1 MRIRDIAR
9 IGGFPC
15 GEYNAVTDVK
25 GVRVGHSTVIKD
37 GAGPVEGIARTGVTV
52 VLPAGD
58 IVENAMYAGV
68 FSLNGN
74 GELSGCHWIEESGLL
89 TTPIAL
95 TNTHSLG
102 IVRDAMIDYYARLRK
117 TDGSSYWML
126 PVVGETWDGWLS
138 DINGMHVRPE
148 HLCAALDSAASGP
161 VAEGCV
167 GGGTGMILHEFKG
180 GIGTSSRVLPE
191 ELGGYTVGVL
201 IQGNYGKRE
210 DLLINGVPVGRH
222 IPTSRIPGKEQALQP
237 TPKEDGSIIIV
248 VATDAPLTPDQCKRL
263 ARRAGLGLGRTGGLA
278 FDGSGDIFIA
288 FSTANRLG
296 SNAGGGPREHTV
308 RTLSH
313 GCMDPLFRATHGRS
327 HARGHRQRPVRG
339 DGHGRHPRAA
349 HVRAAARRGAR
360 DHAALRIPLE
370 AAAPHPPQRARRPPC
385 SPEKEWANVLKRL
398 KSQVFIVRQPSC
410 RKKDAPR
417 MGSVPHEQGVP
428 YVEAL
433 FRHHG
438 RGPLRAEPDRRQRL
452 LG

>member
-117 TDGSSYWML
+117 TNGSSYWML

-248 VATDAPLTPDQCKRL
+248 VATDAPLTPDQCKRP
-263 ARRAGLGLGRTGGLA
+263 RRARPRA
-278 FDGSGDIFIA
+278 H
-288 FSTANRLG
+288 R
-296 SNAGGGPREHTV
+296 GPRLRRIGRHFHRLFHRQPAWQQRRGRPPGAYRAHPV
-308 RTLSH
+308 ARVH
-313 GCMDPLFRATHGRS
+313 GPPLQGHGRS

>member
-25 GVRVGHSTVIKD
+25 GVRVGHSTVIKN

-102 IVRDAMIDYYARLRK
+102 IVRDAMIDYYARRQQ

-222 IPTSRIPGKEQALQP
+222 IPTSRIPGKE
-237 TPKEDGSIIIV
+237 
-248 VATDAPLTPDQCKRL
+248 
-263 ARRAGLGLGRTGGLA
+263 
-278 FDGSGDIFIA
+278 
-288 FSTANRLG
+288 
-296 SNAGGGPREHTV
+296 
-308 RTLSH
+308 
-313 GCMDPLFRATHGRS
+313 
-327 HARGHRQRPVRG
+327 
-339 DGHGRHPRAA
+339 
-349 HVRAAARRGAR
+349 
-360 DHAALRIPLE
+360 
-370 AAAPHPPQRARRPPC
+370 
-385 SPEKEWANVLKRL
+385 
-398 KSQVFIVRQPSC
+398 
-410 RKKDAPR
+410 
-417 MGSVPHEQGVP
+417 
-428 YVEAL
+428 
-433 FRHHG
+433 
-438 RGPLRAEPDRRQRL
+438 
-452 LG
+452 

>member
-9 IGGFPC
+9 IDGFPC

-296 SNAGGGPREHTV
+296 SNAGIPCAPCRTGAWTPSSGPRSKP
-308 RTLSH
+308 RTRPSSTPCARRRTRTASS
-313 GCMDPLFRATHGRS
+313 GGACTRCRSTRCAGSCGVTNPSRGRRAASPATGAAVPLF
-327 HARGHRQRPVRG
+327 P
-339 DGHGRHPRAA
+339 
-349 HVRAAARRGAR
+349 
-360 DHAALRIPLE
+360 
-370 AAAPHPPQRARRPPC
+370 
-385 SPEKEWANVLKRL
+385 
-398 KSQVFIVRQPSC
+398 
-410 RKKDAPR
+410 
-417 MGSVPHEQGVP
+417 
-428 YVEAL
+428 
-433 FRHHG
+433 
-438 RGPLRAEPDRRQRL
+438 
-452 LG
+452 

>member
-9 IGGFPC
+9 IDGFPC

-248 VATDAPLTPDQCKRL
+248 VATDAPLTPDQC
-263 ARRAGLGLGRTGGLA
+263 
-278 FDGSGDIFIA
+278 
-288 FSTANRLG
+288 RLG
-296 SNAGGGPREHTV
+296 SHAGGGPREHTV

-313 GCMDPLFRATHGRS
+313 GCMDPLFRATVEATHEAIVNALCAATDTDGILGRRMY
-327 HARGHRQRPVRG
+327 ALPLDEVRG
-339 DGHGRHPRAA
+339 IM
-349 HVRAAARRGAR
+349 RRYES
-360 DHAALRIPLE
+360 L
-370 AAAPHPPQRARRPPC
+370 
-385 SPEKEWANVLKRL
+385 
-398 KSQVFIVRQPSC
+398 
-410 RKKDAPR
+410 
-417 MGSVPHEQGVP
+417 
-428 YVEAL
+428 
-433 FRHHG
+433 
-438 RGPLRAEPDRRQRL
+438 
-452 LG
+452 

>member
-37 GAGPVEGIARTGVTV
+37 GAGPVEIGDEARHTGPKGH
-52 VLPAGD
+52 PAGD

-248 VATDAPLTPDQCKRL
+248 VAPGSASGAPGASPSTDRETFSSPFPPPTGLAATPGAAPGSIPCAPCRTGAWTPSSGPRSKPRTRPSSTPC
-263 ARRAGLGLGRTGGLA
+263 ARRRTRTASSGGACTRCPSTRCAGSCGVTNPSRGR
-278 FDGSGDIFIA
+278 
-288 FSTANRLG
+288 
-296 SNAGGGPREHTV
+296 
-308 RTLSH
+308 
-313 GCMDPLFRATHGRS
+313 
-327 HARGHRQRPVRG
+327 
-339 DGHGRHPRAA
+339 RAA
-349 HVRAAARRGAR
+349 SPATG
-360 DHAALRIPLE
+360 
-370 AAAPHPPQRARRPPC
+370 AAAPLVP
-385 SPEKEWANVLKRL
+385 LKRNG
-398 KSQVFIVRQPSC
+398 
-410 RKKDAPR
+410 R
-417 MGSVPHEQGVP
+417 M
-428 YVEAL
+428 
-433 FRHHG
+433 F
-438 RGPLRAEPDRRQRL
+438 
-452 LG
+452 

>member
-9 IGGFPC
+9 IDGFPC

-288 FSTANRLG
+288 CSTANRLG

-313 GCMDPLFRATHGRS
+313 GCMDPLFRATVEATHEAIVNALCAATDTDGILGRRMY
-327 HARGHRQRPVRG
+327 ALPLDEVRG
-339 DGHGRHPRAA
+339 IM
-349 HVRAAARRGAR
+349 RRYES
-360 DHAALRIPLE
+360 L
-370 AAAPHPPQRARRPPC
+370 
-385 SPEKEWANVLKRL
+385 
-398 KSQVFIVRQPSC
+398 
-410 RKKDAPR
+410 
-417 MGSVPHEQGVP
+417 
-428 YVEAL
+428 
-433 FRHHG
+433 
-438 RGPLRAEPDRRQRL
+438 
-452 LG
+452 

>member
-1 MRIRDIAR
+1 
-9 IGGFPC
+9 
-15 GEYNAVTDVK
+15 
-25 GVRVGHSTVIKD
+25 
-37 GAGPVEGIARTGVTV
+37 
-52 VLPAGD
+52 
-58 IVENAMYAGV
+58 
-68 FSLNGN
+68 
-74 GELSGCHWIEESGLL
+74 
-89 TTPIAL
+89 
-95 TNTHSLG
+95 
-102 IVRDAMIDYYARLRK
+102 MIDYYARLRK

-288 FSTANRLG
+288 FSTATGLAATPGAAPG
-296 SNAGGGPREHTV
+296 SIPCAPCRTGAWTPSSEPRSKPRTRPSSTPCARRRTRTASSGGACTRCRSTRCAGSCGVTNPSR
-308 RTLSH
+308 
-313 GCMDPLFRATHGRS
+313 GR
-327 HARGHRQRPVRG
+327 
-339 DGHGRHPRAA
+339 RAA
-349 HVRAAARRGAR
+349 SPATG
-360 DHAALRIPLE
+360 
-370 AAAPHPPQRARRPPC
+370 AAAP
-385 SPEKEWANVLKRL
+385 
-398 KSQVFIVRQPSC
+398 
-410 RKKDAPR
+410 
-417 MGSVPHEQGVP
+417 
-428 YVEAL
+428 L
-433 FRHHG
+433 F
-438 RGPLRAEPDRRQRL
+438 P
-452 LG
+452 

>member
-9 IGGFPC
+9 IDGFPC

-167 GGGTGMILHEFKG
+167 GG
-180 GIGTSSRVLPE
+180 
-191 ELGGYTVGVL
+191 YTVGVL

-313 GCMDPLFRATHGRS
+313 GCMDPLFRATVEATHEAIVNALCAATDTDGILGRRMY
-327 HARGHRQRPVRG
+327 ALPLDEVRG
-339 DGHGRHPRAA
+339 IM
-349 HVRAAARRGAR
+349 RRYES
-360 DHAALRIPLE
+360 L
-370 AAAPHPPQRARRPPC
+370 
-385 SPEKEWANVLKRL
+385 
-398 KSQVFIVRQPSC
+398 
-410 RKKDAPR
+410 
-417 MGSVPHEQGVP
+417 
-428 YVEAL
+428 
-433 FRHHG
+433 
-438 RGPLRAEPDRRQRL
+438 
-452 LG
+452 

>member
-9 IGGFPC
+9 IDGFPC

-167 GGGTGMILHEFKG
+167 GGGTGMISMNWAASDQFPRAPRGARRLHRG
-180 GIGTSSRVLPE
+180 RAHPGQLRQARGSAHQRRARGQAYPHLAHPRQGTGAPAHAQR
-191 ELGGYTVGVL
+191 
-201 IQGNYGKRE
+201 
-210 DLLINGVPVGRH
+210 GR
-222 IPTSRIPGKEQALQP
+222 LV
-237 TPKEDGSIIIV
+237 IIV

-263 ARRAGLGLGRTGGLA
+263 ARRAGPGLGRRGLA
-278 FDGSGDIFIA
+278 FDGSGDISSPFPPPTGLA
-288 FSTANRLG
+288 ATPGR
-296 SNAGGGPREHTV
+296 PRSIPCAPC
-308 RTLSH
+308 RT
-313 GCMDPLFRATHGRS
+313 GAWTPFRATVEATHEAIITPCARRRTRTASWRRTRCRSTRCAGSCGVTNPSRGR
-327 HARGHRQRPVRG
+327 
-339 DGHGRHPRAA
+339 RAA
-349 HVRAAARRGAR
+349 SPATG
-360 DHAALRIPLE
+360 
-370 AAAPHPPQRARRPPC
+370 AAAP
-385 SPEKEWANVLKRL
+385 
-398 KSQVFIVRQPSC
+398 
-410 RKKDAPR
+410 
-417 MGSVPHEQGVP
+417 
-428 YVEAL
+428 L
-433 FRHHG
+433 F
-438 RGPLRAEPDRRQRL
+438 P
-452 LG
+452 

>member
-1 MRIRDIAR
+1 
-9 IGGFPC
+9 
-15 GEYNAVTDVK
+15 
-25 GVRVGHSTVIKD
+25 
-37 GAGPVEGIARTGVTV
+37 
-52 VLPAGD
+52 
-58 IVENAMYAGV
+58 MYAGV

-102 IVRDAMIDYYARLRK
+102 IVRDAMIGYYARLRK

-313 GCMDPLFRATHGRS
+313 GCMDPLFRATVEATHEAIVNALCAATDTDGILGGACTRCRSTRCAGSCGVTNPSRGR
-327 HARGHRQRPVRG
+327 
-339 DGHGRHPRAA
+339 RAA
-349 HVRAAARRGAR
+349 SPAT
-360 DHAALRIPLE
+360 
-370 AAAPHPPQRARRPPC
+370 ARRPPC

>member
-9 IGGFPC
+9 IDGFPC

-102 IVRDAMIDYYARLRK
+102 IVRDAMIGYYARLRK

-296 SNAGGGPREHTV
+296 SNAGYRAHPVARVHGP
-308 RTLSH
+308 
-313 GCMDPLFRATHGRS
+313 PLQGHGRS
-327 HARGHRQRPVRG
+327 HARGHHQRPVRG

-428 YVEAL
+428 YMEAL

>member
-9 IGGFPC
+9 IDGFPC

-313 GCMDPLFRATHGRS
+313 GCMDPLFRATVEATHEAIVNALCAATDTDGILGR
-327 HARGHRQRPVRG
+327 R
-339 DGHGRHPRAA
+339 

>member
-9 IGGFPC
+9 IEGYPC
-15 GEYNAVTDVK
+15 GEYNALTDVK
-25 GVRVGHSTVIKD
+25 GVRVGHSTVIKE
-37 GAGPVEGIARTGVTV
+37 GPGPIEGIARTGVTV
-52 VLPAGD
+52 VLPAED

-102 IVRDAMIDYYARLRK
+102 VVRDAMISYYAQRQK

-148 HLCAALDSAASGP
+148 HLYAALDSAASGP

-180 GIGTSSRVLPE
+180 GIGTSSRVLPK

-222 IPTSRIPGKEQALQP
+222 IPTSRIPGKEQASQP
-237 TPKEDGSIIIV
+237 MPKEDGSIIIV

-296 SNAGGGPREHTV
+296 NNAGSGPREHTV

-313 GCMDPLFRATHGRS
+313 GCMDPLFRATVEATHEAIVNAMCAATDTDGILGRRMY
-327 HARGHRQRPVRG
+327 ALPLDEVRG
-339 DGHGRHPRAA
+339 IM
-349 HVRAAARRGAR
+349 RRYES
-360 DHAALRIPLE
+360 L
-370 AAAPHPPQRARRPPC
+370 
-385 SPEKEWANVLKRL
+385 
-398 KSQVFIVRQPSC
+398 
-410 RKKDAPR
+410 
-417 MGSVPHEQGVP
+417 
-428 YVEAL
+428 
-433 FRHHG
+433 
-438 RGPLRAEPDRRQRL
+438 
-452 LG
+452 

>member
-52 VLPAGD
+52 VLPAED

-102 IVRDAMIDYYARLRK
+102 IVRDAMIDYYARRQQ

-180 GIGTSSRVLPE
+180 GIGTSSRRAPRGARRLHRGRAYPGQ
-191 ELGGYTVGVL
+191 LRQARGSAHQRRARGQAYPHL
-201 IQGNYGKRE
+201 AHPRQGAGAPAHAQRGRL
-210 DLLINGVPVGRH
+210 DHHRRRHGRPAHPGPV
-222 IPTSRIPGKEQALQP
+222 QAA
-237 TPKEDGSIIIV
+237 G
-248 VATDAPLTPDQCKRL
+248 
-263 ARRAGLGLGRTGGLA
+263 RRAGLGLGRTGGLA

-313 GCMDPLFRATHGRS
+313 GCMDPLFRATVEATHEAIVNALCAATDTDGILGRRMY
-327 HARGHRQRPVRG
+327 ALPLDEVRG
-339 DGHGRHPRAA
+339 IM
-349 HVRAAARRGAR
+349 RRYES
-360 DHAALRIPLE
+360 L
-370 AAAPHPPQRARRPPC
+370 
-385 SPEKEWANVLKRL
+385 
-398 KSQVFIVRQPSC
+398 
-410 RKKDAPR
+410 
-417 MGSVPHEQGVP
+417 
-428 YVEAL
+428 
-433 FRHHG
+433 
-438 RGPLRAEPDRRQRL
+438 
-452 LG
+452 

>member
-9 IGGFPC
+9 IDGFPC

-191 ELGGYTVGVL
+191 ELGGYTVGV
-201 IQGNYGKRE
+201 
-210 DLLINGVPVGRH
+210 
-222 IPTSRIPGKEQALQP
+222 TSRATTASARICSSTACPWAGISPPRASPARNRRSSPRPKRTARSSSSSP
-237 TPKEDGSIIIV
+237 RTPRSPRTSASGW
-248 VATDAPLTPDQCKRL
+248 
-263 ARRAGLGLGRTGGLA
+263 LGLGRTGGLA

-313 GCMDPLFRATHGRS
+313 GCMDPLFRATVEATHEAIVNALCAATDTDGILGRRMY
-327 HARGHRQRPVRG
+327 ALPLDEVRG
-339 DGHGRHPRAA
+339 IM
-349 HVRAAARRGAR
+349 RRYES
-360 DHAALRIPLE
+360 L
-370 AAAPHPPQRARRPPC
+370 
-385 SPEKEWANVLKRL
+385 
-398 KSQVFIVRQPSC
+398 
-410 RKKDAPR
+410 
-417 MGSVPHEQGVP
+417 
-428 YVEAL
+428 
-433 FRHHG
+433 
-438 RGPLRAEPDRRQRL
+438 
-452 LG
+452 

>member
-9 IGGFPC
+9 IDGFPC

-313 GCMDPLFRATHGRS
+313 GCMDPLFRATVEATHEAIVNALCAATDTDGILGRRMY
-327 HARGHRQRPVRG
+327 ALPLDEVRG
-339 DGHGRHPRAA
+339 SCGVTNPSKRPPRRIPATG
-349 HVRAAARRGAR
+349 AAA
-360 DHAALRIPLE
+360 
-370 AAAPHPPQRARRPPC
+370 PC

>member
-9 IGGFPC
+9 IEGFPC

-25 GVRVGHSTVIKD
+25 GVRVGHSTVIKE
-37 GAGPVEGIARTGVTV
+37 GPGPIEGIARTGVTV
-52 VLPAGD
+52 VLPAED

-102 IVRDAMIDYYARLRK
+102 VVRDAMISYYAQRQK

-148 HLCAALDSAASGP
+148 HLYAALDSAASGP

-180 GIGTSSRVLPE
+180 GIGTSSRVLPK

-222 IPTSRIPGKEQALQP
+222 IPTSRIPGKEQASQP
-237 TPKEDGSIIIV
+237 MPKEDGSIIIV

-296 SNAGGGPREHTV
+296 NNAGGGPREHTV

-313 GCMDPLFRATHGRS
+313 GCMNPLFRATVEATTKPSSTPCARRRIRTASLGGACMRCRSTRCAGSCGVTNPSRGR
-327 HARGHRQRPVRG
+327 
-339 DGHGRHPRAA
+339 RAA
-349 HVRAAARRGAR
+349 PPATG
-360 DHAALRIPLE
+360 
-370 AAAPHPPQRARRPPC
+370 AAAPPYPRKGMGGAMFEEPGFHRETTSCQKRA
-385 SPEKEWANVLKRL
+385 LL
-398 KSQVFIVRQPSC
+398 Y
-410 RKKDAPR
+410 
-417 MGSVPHEQGVP
+417 GSVPHKQGVP

-438 RGPLRAEPDRRQRL
+438 CNPLRVEPDRGQRL